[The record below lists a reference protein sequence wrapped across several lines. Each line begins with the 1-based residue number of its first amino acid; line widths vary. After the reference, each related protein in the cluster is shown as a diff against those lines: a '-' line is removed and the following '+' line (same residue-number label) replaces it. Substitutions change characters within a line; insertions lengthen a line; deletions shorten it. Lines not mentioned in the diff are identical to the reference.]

1 MRAQASSIH
10 LDLVAGMEFA
20 IALQASANAL
30 TFADQEQRAKLPTH
44 GECHNCIVSILGLVV
59 PTAAGVFAS
68 HPLYT
73 VLDPVFVFTRPP
85 PSLFSFAPCTAL
97 DTDPVTLI
105 KVDASASPGTGLV
118 GARAAAR
125 ARCVRLASIVPSR
138 IPAAVGMAHAALQVE
153 HVLAPLATAG
163 HPARSSARG
172 MGAAAPS
179 RLLVFA
185 REATR
190 ARVALF
196 PPRLRQIQTR
206 ATPPS
211 LLGARSL

>member
-1 MRAQASSIH
+1 MRSCQHMVSATIVSCRYWGWWYPQQLVSSHLIPYTLSSI
-10 LDLVAGMEFA
+10 LFLCLLA
-20 IALQASANAL
+20 
-30 TFADQEQRAKLPTH
+30 
-44 GECHNCIVSILGLVV
+44 
-59 PTAAGVFAS
+59 
-68 HPLYT
+68 
-73 VLDPVFVFTRPP
+73 PP
-85 PSLFSFAPCTAL
+85 PSLLSFAPCTAL

-206 ATPPS
+206 VAPPS